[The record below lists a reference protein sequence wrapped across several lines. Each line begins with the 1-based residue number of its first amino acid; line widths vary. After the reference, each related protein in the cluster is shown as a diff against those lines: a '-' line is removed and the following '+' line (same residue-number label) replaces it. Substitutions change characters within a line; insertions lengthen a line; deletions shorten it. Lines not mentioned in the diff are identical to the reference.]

1 MKYNYLNIYNNLVKL
16 TRNKKLYVNLDNNDA
31 FYDRLTFL
39 FIHLALFIKHFRS
52 EIPKDNL
59 QELFDYIMRQ
69 IELSIRELG
78 YGDVTI
84 NKKMKE
90 FINLFYAIVD
100 MMESSNF
107 KNKDNKL
114 NLIKKFINSEKN
126 SNYYVEYFEKYTIF
140 LSKNTLNNFTKD
152 ILNLNF

>member
-1 MKYNYLNIYNNLVKL
+1 
-16 TRNKKLYVNLDNNDA
+16 
-31 FYDRLTFL
+31 
-39 FIHLALFIKHFRS
+39 
-52 EIPKDNL
+52 
-59 QELFDYIMRQ
+59 
-69 IELSIRELG
+69 
-78 YGDVTI
+78 
-84 NKKMKE
+84 MKE